1 MFYVVRILY
10 YLMLLAVSGAMLLP
24 ILLPRE
30 AIGDN
35 LRKLLLKWNGY
46 GMRGLLL
53 AALLY
58 VFVHANR
65 TMSELG
71 GAGEEWIRLFTETA
85 TGQAWLALLGLSLL
99 GFAVIKGNDT
109 VKMIW
114 ALLLLAVES
123 FEGHAAATDYAT
135 SAIVSDFIHLACA
148 SVWVGGVLLLLL
160 FWKADREEAG
170 RFAERFASIAWITI
184 AAATVSG
191 IVMTWLIIPSW
202 LYLLYTD
209 WGNWLI
215 AKAVVVLLVIAL
227 GMMLRVRAKRREL
240 QRGILLKLDG
250 VLMSAI
256 IVAAGVFTYV
266 SPMPDSEPLSH
277 HQMGE
282 DIHYTL
288 AISPNAPGPN
298 DVELTLWLP
307 EKSGEPAELALSL
320 ISLDKPEKKAIDVW
334 LKPAETDEEDFGFP
348 GFTRHQYAASDIV
361 LPRPGEWKAQL
372 VITEA
377 NGEKLEREVIF
388 SNE

>member
-1 MFYVVRILY
+1 MFFVVRILY
-10 YLMLLAVSGAMLLP
+10 YLMLLAISGAMLLP
-24 ILLPRE
+24 LMLPRE
-30 AIGDN
+30 ATQDS

-46 GMRGLLL
+46 GMRCLLL
-53 AALLY
+53 AVLLF

-85 TGQAWLALLGLSLL
+85 TGQAWLALLVWSLL
-99 GFAVIKGNDT
+99 GFIVIKGNDT

-184 AAATVSG
+184 AAATISG

-215 AKAVVVLLVIAL
+215 AKAIIVVLVFVL
-227 GMMLRVRAKRREL
+227 GTMLRARAKRQEL
-240 QRGILLKLDG
+240 QRGVLLKLDG
-250 VLMSAI
+250 LLMICI
-256 IVAAGVFTYV
+256 IITAGVFTYL
-266 SPMPDSEPLSH
+266 SPTPDSEPFSH

-282 DIHYTL
+282 DFHYTL

-298 DVELTLWLP
+298 DVQLTVWLP
-307 EKSGEPAELALSL
+307 ENSGAPAELALSL
-320 ISLDKPEKKAIDVW
+320 ISVDKPENNSIDIR
-334 LKPAETDEEDFGFP
+334 LEPAETDEEDFGFP
-348 GFTRHQYAASDIV
+348 GFTRYQYAASDIV
-361 LPRPGEWKAQL
+361 LPRPGEWTAKL

-377 NGEKLEREVIF
+377 NGEKLEREVTF
-388 SNE
+388 SN